1 MASVWR
7 WQNQHNTRGGEAG
20 KSGIRK
26 RKRNIR
32 RIISKMKKSKD
43 VIYFSLVLGIVI
55 FAVYLSLQ
63 YKYPAGPVLVLLALL
78 PLISA
83 VMSGLDFKRL
93 IPDLLFGAID
103 TGLLT
108 IPALIGG
115 KLFGVSGAILGGVAG
130 DAVTDGIAGF
140 FEGSIAEWLR
150 KKGIQ
155 ESRTAL
161 SSGLGKTSGCLFGAG
176 IVLSIAWLTG
186 INI

>member
-1 MASVWR
+1 M
-7 WQNQHNTRGGEAG
+7 
-20 KSGIRK
+20 RK
-26 RKRNIR
+26 VKDL
-32 RIISKMKKSKD
+32 IS
-43 VIYFSLVLGIVI
+43 FSAVMGIVI
-55 FAVYLSLQ
+55 VGAYLTIIN
-63 YKYPAGPVLVLLALL
+63 KYPAGPILVLLAFL

-83 VMSGLDFKRL
+83 VLSGLNLKRL
-93 IPDLLFGAID
+93 TPDLIFGAID

-115 KLFGVSGAILGGVAG
+115 KLFGVIGAILGGVVG

-140 FEGSIAEWLR
+140 FEGGIAEWLR

-176 IVLSIAWLTG
+176 IVLSIAWLIG